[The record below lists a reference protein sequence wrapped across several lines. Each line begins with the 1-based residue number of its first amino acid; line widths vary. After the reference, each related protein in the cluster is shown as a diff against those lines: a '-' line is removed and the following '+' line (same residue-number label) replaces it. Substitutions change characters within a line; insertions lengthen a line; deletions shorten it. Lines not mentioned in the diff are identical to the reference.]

1 MFKIIPILLLP
12 LFVFAGEL
20 SPERQAILDQF
31 NSDQEPTAIES
42 LWTASNVFKV
52 GVIDNGRSRDG
63 YAEYICIEIHSHE
76 MKGEGVLVRV
86 VDYERLVANGDWVN
100 LGTFF
105 CD

>member
-1 MFKIIPILLLP
+1 MFKITPILLMP

-31 NSDQEPTAIES
+31 NSDQEPTAIEA
-42 LWTASNVFKV
+42 LWTADHVFKV
-52 GVIDNGRSRDG
+52 GVIDNGRVRDG
-63 YAEYICIEIHSHE
+63 YAEYVCLEISHHG
-76 MKGEGVLVRV
+76 MKGQDILVRV